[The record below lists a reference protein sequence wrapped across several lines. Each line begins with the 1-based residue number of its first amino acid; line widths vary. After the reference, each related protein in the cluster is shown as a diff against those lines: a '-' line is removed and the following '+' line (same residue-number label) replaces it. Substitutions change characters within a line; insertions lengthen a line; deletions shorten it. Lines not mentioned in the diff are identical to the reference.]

1 MLLADAVRGW
11 GKGHTKRIGYQT
23 ASIVR
28 KWFGSMANDIPEEA
42 SYPNRK
48 SGMKSAC
55 GTRFPCPRWNSPIQ
69 VHRQFQVK
77 TLGGV
82 TSLPVS
88 LASQPFLF
96 PNLTLSS
103 IQCMKNLTIM
113 NQNKHLFAH
122 ITCYFLDSTN
132 VRIICFLQPN
142 WLSLLVLI
150 VLHLSWR
157 TEDNQW
163 KCHVSENDVSYSW

>member
-1 MLLADAVRGW
+1 MIRQPQLWESDSVRWPMISRKRHLTRTENLGWNQRVVQDFLARDGIPRSKFIGNSRSKHWAV
-11 GKGHTKRIGYQT
+11 
-23 ASIVR
+23 S
-28 KWFGSMANDIPEEA
+28 
-42 SYPNRK
+42 
-48 SGMKSAC
+48 
-55 GTRFPCPRWNSPIQ
+55 
-69 VHRQFQVK
+69 
-77 TLGGV
+77 
-82 TSLPVS
+82 PVS

-103 IQCMKNLTIM
+103 IQCMKNITIM